1 MERTTEDYFA
11 LCLAC
16 HYATVATFVPTDV
29 DSKIRGLLWRQARDT
44 DTLRSMFQFAARAS
58 LWSTARIS
66 KRDTHVPATGSV
78 GGHNGEIVSVLAGAL
93 GAFLRIGDDKSAA
106 EAESAIDAE
115 LTREAVALRWALEQ
129 PGHELDVLRL
139 AATLTHNAGDLDQGI
154 SFWPSGERYSVAKA
168 RFHRLAHENRLPYG
182 GAFQIA
188 AKLYRD
194 VMASE
199 GHRNYPLRAVR
210 ALRQSPDFLL
220 PLSPFLDE
228 WGTVIATHPLLT
240 DSDRAETLG
249 ALLDG
254 CRKIPGQHGYFRA
267 IHGMADALGSRMDQ
281 IVSMLPASGRSYWK
295 DANLRRTVSINR
307 VSFESSMRKKVATI
321 RPRTAC

>member
-44 DTLRSMFQFAARAS
+44 DTLRSMFRFASRAS
-58 LWSTARIS
+58 LWSTRAIS
-66 KRDTHVPATGSV
+66 RRDVDVPGIGPV
-78 GGHNGEIVSVLAGAL
+78 GGHNGEILSVLAGAL
-93 GAFLRIGDDKSAA
+93 GAFLRIGDKQYAA

-115 LTREAVALRWALEQ
+115 MAREAAALRWELQ
-129 PGHELDVLRL
+129 HGGCELDVLRL
-139 AATLTHNAGDLDQGI
+139 AATLTHNTGDLDQGI
-154 SFWPSGERYSVAKA
+154 SFWPSGERYSAAKA
-168 RFHRLAHENRLPYG
+168 RFHRLAHENHLPYG

-188 AKLYRD
+188 ARLYRD
-194 VMASE
+194 VMAPE

-228 WGTVIATHPLLT
+228 WGSAIATHLLLT
-240 DSDRAETLG
+240 DSDRAETLA

-254 CRKIPGQHGYFRA
+254 CRKIPGQQGYFRA
-267 IHGMADALGSRMDQ
+267 IHGMAELLGSRMDR
-281 IVSMLPASGRSYWK
+281 IVSMLPASARSYWK
-295 DANLRRTVSINR
+295 DADLRRAISISR
-307 VSFESSMRKKVATI
+307 VSFESSMRKKVAAV
-321 RPRTAC
+321 RR